1 MKYLIPLI
9 ALLTLNLLLGCSQ
22 DTPQA
27 STSQEDESIT
37 QLESQ
42 LPLDVVNYRMSAYNR
57 HDLPSFMAVYSED
70 IEVFTYPNKSLG
82 KGKKHLRS
90 IFEPMLQE
98 GIVHVE
104 IHHQIVKDS
113 FVVNHESVSYGNTTT
128 EYVSIYEVRDGLIK
142 TVRFV
147 RD

>member
-1 MKYLIPLI
+1 MKHLIALI
-9 ALLTLNLLLGCSQ
+9 ALLTLNFLLGCSR
-22 DTPQA
+22 DTPQSSA
-27 STSQEDESIT
+27 SEQDESIP
-37 QLESQ
+37 QSESQ
-42 LPLDVVNYRMSAYNR
+42 SPLDVVNYRMSAYNR

-98 GIVHVE
+98 GVVQVD

-113 FVVNHESVSYGNTTT
+113 FVVNHETVSYGGTTT
-128 EYVSIYEVRDGLIK
+128 EYISIYEVRDGLIK